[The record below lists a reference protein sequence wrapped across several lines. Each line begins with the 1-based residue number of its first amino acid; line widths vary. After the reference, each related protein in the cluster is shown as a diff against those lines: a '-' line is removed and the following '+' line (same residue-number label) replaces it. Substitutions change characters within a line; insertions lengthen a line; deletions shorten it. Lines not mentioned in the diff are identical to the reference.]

1 LILLF
6 KVFEK
11 TDEALAASTNFGIF
25 TFLPKRLSGTR
36 GHDLKSSKRTGVV
49 SYFPLETSGK
59 RRTTLETGGKDYFVP
74 LLQVEGSHFEVLRH
88 LAKRGEIKLI
98 ELKTTLETSGKDQTF
113 FN

>member
-1 LILLF
+1 MSYG
-6 KVFEK
+6 K
-11 TDEALAASTNFGIF
+11 TT
-25 TFLPKRLSGTR
+25 
-36 GHDLKSSKRTGVV
+36 
-49 SYFPLETSGK
+49 LETSGK
-59 RRTTLETGGKDYFVP
+59 RPTTLETGGKDYFVL